1 MADLNNP
8 ELIIFDL
15 DGTLVDSGIDI
26 TNALNYAITP
36 YGLNP
41 LAVEDTIKMV
51 GEGLT
56 RLIEKILVTSGG
68 SLKRGDNNASIKD
81 AVLDRFIKY
90 YSEHLTDFTKP
101 YPGVIKTLEMLGG
114 YKKAIIS
121 NKRESLSKKL
131 LEQLGLMKFFDVV
144 LGSDSAPGK
153 KPSPAP
159 VKKVLEI
166 LGIEPHR
173 AIIVGDSDFDIQ
185 AGKGAGLIAV
195 AVTYGFRDRESL
207 TSADFLIDNMAQ
219 LLTLIEK
226 Q

>member
-1 MADLNNP
+1 MENFNNL

-15 DGTLVDSGIDI
+15 DGTLVDSGMDI

-36 YGLNP
+36 YGFKP
-41 LAVEDTIKMV
+41 LAVEDTIRIV
-51 GEGLT
+51 GEGMT
-56 RLIEKILVTSGG
+56 NLIEKIL
-68 SLKRGDNNASIKD
+68 GDNNAPIKD
-81 AVLDRFIKY
+81 AVLTRFIKY

-101 YPGVIKTLEMLGG
+101 YPEVTKTLEILGR
-114 YKKAIIS
+114 YKKAVIS

-131 LEQLGLMKFFDVV
+131 LEQLGLIKFFDVV
-144 LGSDSAPGK
+144 LGSDSVSEK

-166 LGIEPHR
+166 LDIAPHR

-185 AGKGAGLIAV
+185 AGKGAGIVTV
-195 AVTYGFRDRESL
+195 AVTCGFRDRESL
-207 TSADFLIDNMAQ
+207 SNADFLIDNMAQ

>member
-1 MADLNNP
+1 MADFNNP

-15 DGTLVDSGIDI
+15 DGTLVDSGMDI

-36 YGLNP
+36 YGFKP
-41 LAVEDTIKMV
+41 LTVEDTIKMV

-56 RLIEKILVTSGG
+56 RLIEKIL
-68 SLKRGDNNASIKD
+68 GDNNVSIKD

-101 YPGVIKTLEMLGG
+101 YPGVTKTLEMLGG

-131 LEQLGLMKFFDVV
+131 LEQLKLMKFFDVV
-144 LGSDSAPGK
+144 LGSDSTSEK

-166 LGIEPHR
+166 LGIEPQR

-185 AGKGAGLIAV
+185 AGKGAGLITV

-207 TSADFLIDNMAQ
+207 SNADFIIDSIGE
-219 LLTLIEK
+219 LLTLIEMHNA
-226 Q
+226 